1 MTVKKEN
8 VDSEK
13 QSSGSSEFQITVFT
27 KKNKK
32 PNRAFKAQ

>member
-13 QSSGSSEFQITVFT
+13 QNSGSSEFQITDFYE
-27 KKNKK
+27 KNKK

>member
-13 QSSGSSEFQITVFT
+13 QNSGSSEFQITVFT
-27 KKNKK
+27 KRIKT
-32 PNRAFKAQ
+32 